1 MKTIE
6 KSALKCNKEYS
17 LQPAPAYLGFI
28 QGVKFAQEW
37 IPADEKPDT
46 PYRDEEGIS
55 YSDWLLIKVEG
66 FEHPFI
72 GYYVKANDDEFFD
85 KFVSSVHHL
94 LLLRL
99 NALELV
105 FLVRLD
111 LDPLV

>member
-6 KSALKCNKEYS
+6 KAALNCNKEYS

-37 IPADEKPDT
+37 ISVDEKPDT
-46 PYRDEEGIS
+46 PKRDEEGIS

-72 GYYVKANDDEFFD
+72 GYYVKANDDEIFD
-85 KFVSSVHHL
+85 IYPEVSDVVNQEDITHY
-94 LLLRL
+94 RYI
-99 NALELV
+99 
-105 FLVRLD
+105 D
-111 LDPLV
+111 LK